1 MNHKTIV
8 FLDRIIVSSHR
19 TYSAGGIATLL
30 EVAKLQITD
39 EGVQVI
45 TTTGQMVCPEKP
57 YFSKV
62 ASRLEEKSA
71 TDSF

>member
-1 MNHKTIV
+1 MSFAK
-8 FLDRIIVSSHR
+8 
-19 TYSAGGIATLL
+19 GIATLP

-62 ASRLEEKSA
+62 ASRLEGKRA